1 MAQFGFGI
9 NKISKELC
17 SFVPLCPLFSL
28 RKTVLPQAREIELNG
43 LEHGFVF
50 CLQEVWVWSLAPHSE
65 VHKTKSC
72 LPELYN
78 LNLKAFTKWNKASA
92 CTFEKGNIAKKASG
106 LVKISV

>member
-1 MAQFGFGI
+1 M
-9 NKISKELC
+9 
-17 SFVPLCPLFSL
+17 
-28 RKTVLPQAREIELNG
+28 ELNG

-92 CTFEKGNIAKKASG
+92 CTVEKENIAKKASG
-106 LVKISV
+106 LVKNKCLGVCVVEIGQWVRHNIWSVKHHLGVIPDHSQV